1 MPDMYK
7 NDPTMIRTNIV
18 TSREDY
24 QKRIDQLEDKVR
36 LLGEQINKLST
47 MIELNQRQIRRQNTD
62 VHNISTVLRNR

>member
-1 MPDMYK
+1 MYK
-7 NDPTMIRTNIV
+7 NDPNMIRTNIV